1 MFKIKKHFV
10 TLLSLS
16 LILSSCG
23 SADNGETFIINEKTV
38 ENAVALNSKVLSNEG
53 DLLVE
58 IQGEGVTFN
67 KDISNSQ
74 VLVRDFSKEL
84 PETTSTD
91 ENDYVTYDQLKSV
104 CADEYYVYTSTNS
117 KSLYVTIPSVSN
129 ENAYALLVAPE
140 ASSLGKIGYALF
152 SNIYSEENASELQ
165 VKALNT
171 GKANGYFNEWSFVYS
186 YQNGTLA
193 DSFTMNDVILSGA
206 FENCHVYS
214 LISDDAHIEVRI
226 RGLIKEDSSIGYVG
240 FNATSFKDNDSSFV
254 FPYQIEYPTAVM
266 LNYTYNVDLSVKEA
280 SFEMAFYDAEVPS
293 KISPSDIKIE
303 GIVCK
308 EAIPNIEDNTVKLIL
323 DTGEYESAADFTSA
337 LVSASISFYFLDLVT
352 IDLSY
357 IEPQIEANAY
367 TKDNKTYLEF
377 FPAEKG
383 ILEIDT
389 EKLLTDSLYIPSIAE
404 EPFFDLSKATISRNQ
419 TGNGYILAWD
429 GLSEENQGQIMILDG
444 TLTVGEYEIPLIGT
458 YSYFSLISYYTDE
471 HDNALLKNF
480 IFVNKAAE
488 VDDGNIGQFDS
499 EITQAAHSAGTVL
512 GIISAVLGGVLG
524 ILGGVFGVEGA
535 GKMVTVGILGAISF
549 GLSMSSMIVGMNEM
563 EEGLKS
569 LAEAVQFVSGNVVEI
584 RRDLMALNYKVDTLI
599 VKERMNHDQDM
610 FERYRD
616 RLTEFQNRFEKP
628 IYDLQ
633 SEFGDMTNAY
643 LASLFKGGAIGE
655 YDFGDTLDIHYSKS
669 SKANAA
675 GVSYFDE
682 KHNRLLDEDVEEGS
696 VKTFNVKFNNQ
707 AELFDSTY
715 STYRKTMQI
724 NDPVKVKAIM
734 AIKEGLANGSVVLSG
749 DDAPIIDDTNIEQ
762 VAGDI
767 YQACFMRCEYLAL
780 SREDKAKDYIAYL
793 TAADDYFMRFSGTG
807 NYVGEAAASFI
818 YKMLTLQYNFQSEVE
833 EKIHNTHAQYAAKI
847 LQIYNNTLM
856 IKKYND
862 NVFNMNRIYTSYKA
876 ATDYLYENTWIHEY
890 KGDKSKLPQ
899 GKDTPLDY
907 CYVTDSFIR
916 IGTIETRYKVS
927 MDKKN
932 FKVDGTYA
940 YEVNLADP
948 NFKADQKAPNM
959 LSLTQLSSFLV
970 DANNVRVIMERKKMI
985 SNASNNEYILKNKNL
1000 FDWDQYVKNCQR
1012 KTSEGERAIVQETIR
1027 NGKPIDINMPRF
1039 IYSYNGA
1046 SAINAGDPLT
1056 TDFKCYPSQKAW
1068 SGSNYFK
1075 IHELTDAFG
1084 KGVRGKAEKQYWDGW
1099 VIKGEVG
1106 TLDDVSY
1113 GALSSNINR
1122 LVHYHEAHWYWIND
1136 EHWLFEEY
1144 YRGYQTKDWNDLHV
1158 ASMTY
1163 DLAMIMV
1170 F

>member
-1 MFKIKKHFV
+1 MFKPRKHFIA
-10 TLLSLS
+10 LLSLA
-16 LILSSCG
+16 LALGSCG
-23 SADNGETFIINEKTV
+23 SNGNDETFAINEKAV
-38 ENAVALNSKVLSNEG
+38 ESAVALTSKVLTNEG

-58 IQGEGVTFN
+58 IKGNGVTFN
-67 KDISNSQ
+67 QNITNSQ
-74 VLVRDFSKEL
+74 ALVRDFSKEFS
-84 PETTSTD
+84 ETTSSD
-91 ENDYVTYDQLKSV
+91 EGDYVTYEQLKSV
-104 CADEYYVYTSTNS
+104 CADDYYISTSANS
-117 KSLYVTIPSVSN
+117 KSLYVTIPNVST
-129 ENAYALLVAPE
+129 ESAYALLLAPS

-152 SNIYSEENASELQ
+152 SNIYSEENASEFQ

-171 GKANGYFNEWSFVYS
+171 DKVNGYFNEWSFVYS

-193 DSFTMNDVILSGA
+193 DSFTTDDVILTGA
-206 FENCHVYS
+206 FGNCHVYS
-214 LISDDAHIEVRI
+214 LTSDDAHIEVRI
-226 RGLIKEDSSIGYVG
+226 RGLVKEDSTIGYVG

-266 LNYTYNVDLSVKEA
+266 LNYTYNVDLSNKEA

-293 KISPSDIKIE
+293 IVSPSDVKIE

-308 EAIPNIEDNTVKLIL
+308 EAIPNVEDNTIKLIL

-337 LVSASISFYFLDLVT
+337 LEAASISFYFLGLVT

-377 FPAEKG
+377 FPTEKG

-389 EKLLTDSLYIPSIAE
+389 EKSLADSLYIPSIAE
-404 EPFFDLSKATISRNQ
+404 EPFFDLSKATISRNL

-429 GLSEENQGQIMILDG
+429 GVSEEKQGQIMILDG
-444 TLTVGEYEIPLIGT
+444 ALTVGEYEIPLIGT
-458 YSYFSLISYYTDE
+458 YSHFTLISYYTDE
-471 HDNALLKNF
+471 HDNALLKNYLF
-480 IFVNKAAE
+480 ANKAAE
-488 VDDGNIGQFDS
+488 VDDGNIGKFDS
-499 EITQAAHSAGTVL
+499 EITNAAHSAGTVL
-512 GIISAVLGGVLG
+512 GIISAVLGGVLAV
-524 ILGGVFGVEGA
+524 LGGIFGVKETGQ
-535 GKMVTVGILGAISF
+535 MITVGILGAISF
-549 GLSMSSMIVGMNEM
+549 GMSISSMLVGMNEM

-669 SKANAA
+669 AKANAA

-696 VKTFNVKFNNQ
+696 VKTYNIKFNNP

-715 STYRKTMQI
+715 STYRKAMQI
-724 NDPVKVKAIM
+724 NDSVKVKAIT
-734 AIKEGLANGSVVLSG
+734 AIKEGLANGGVVLSG
-749 DDAPIIDDTNIEQ
+749 DDAPIIDDTNIKQTAE
-762 VAGDI
+762 DI

-780 SREDKAKDYIAYL
+780 SREDKAKEYVAYL

-833 EKIHNTHAQYAAKI
+833 EKIHNAHAQYATKI
-847 LQIYNNTLM
+847 LEIYNNALM
-856 IKKYND
+856 IKAYND
-862 NVFNMNRIYTSYKA
+862 NVFNMNRVYTSYKA
-876 ATDYLYENTWIHEY
+876 ATDYLHENTWIQKYE
-890 KGDKSKLPQ
+890 GDMSKLPQ
-899 GKDTPLDY
+899 GKNTRLDY

-932 FKVDGTYA
+932 FHVDGTYA

-948 NFKADQKAPNM
+948 NFKADQKSPNM
-959 LSLTQLSSFLV
+959 LTLAQLSSFLV
-970 DANNVRVIMERKKMI
+970 STNNVRVIMERKKMI
-985 SNASNNEYILKNKNL
+985 SDQTNTQYILKNKTL

-1012 KTSEGERAIVQETIR
+1012 VSSEGEWATVQETHHE
-1027 NGKPIDINMPRF
+1027 GKRYDINMPRF

-1056 TDFKCYPSQKAW
+1056 TDFKCYPLQRPW
-1068 SGSNYFK
+1068 PGSDYFK
-1075 IHELTDAFG
+1075 LHELTDAFG
-1084 KGVRGKAEKQYWDGW
+1084 KGSRNKAEKQFWDGW

-1106 TLDDVSY
+1106 TLDQVSY
-1113 GALSSNINR
+1113 GAVSNNINR
-1122 LVHYHEAHWYWIND
+1122 LVHYHEAHWYWRND
-1136 EHWLFEEY
+1136 EHWLFEEF

-1158 ASMTY
+1158 ASMNF

>member
-1 MFKIKKHFV
+1 MFKTKKHFI
-10 TLLSLS
+10 TLLSVS

-23 SADNGETFIINEKTV
+23 SADNGDAFIFNEQTI
-38 ENAVALNSKVLSNEG
+38 ENAVALSSKVLSNEG

-91 ENDYVTYDQLKSV
+91 ENDYVTYSQLKSV
-104 CADEYYVYTSTNS
+104 CVDEYYYYTSANA
-117 KSLYVTIPSVSN
+117 KSLYVTIPNVSN
-129 ENAYALLVAPE
+129 ENAYALLLAPS
-140 ASSLGKIGYALF
+140 ATSLGQIGYALF
-152 SNIYSEENASELQ
+152 SNIYSEESASELQ
-165 VKALNT
+165 VKSLNT
-171 GKANGYFNEWSFVYS
+171 AKVNGYNNEWSFVYF

-193 DSFTMNDVILSGA
+193 DSFTANDVILSGA
-206 FENCHVYS
+206 FANCHVYDLNRYDS
-214 LISDDAHIEVRI
+214 HIEVRI
-226 RGLIKEDSSIGYVG
+226 RGLVKDDAAIGYVG
-240 FNATSFKDNDSSFV
+240 FDASSFKDNESSFV

-266 LNYTYNVDLSVKEA
+266 LNYTYKVDLELKEA
-280 SFEMAFYDAEVPS
+280 SFEMAFYDATVPS
-293 KISPSDIKIE
+293 EVYPSDVRIE

-308 EAIPNIEDNTVKLIL
+308 DAIANVKDNTVKIVL
-323 DTGEYESAADFTSA
+323 DTGEYESEAGFTRALEAAS
-337 LVSASISFYFLDLVT
+337 VSFYFLDLVT

-377 FPAEKG
+377 FPVGKG

-389 EKLLTDSLYIPSIAE
+389 KKPLEDSLYIPSLAE
-404 EPFFDLSKATISRNQ
+404 EPFFDLSKATISRNK
-419 TGNGYILAWD
+419 TGNGYVLVWD
-429 GLSEENQGQIMILDG
+429 GVSEENQGQIMILDG
-444 TLTVGEYEIPLIGT
+444 TLTVGEYEIPLVGI
-458 YSYFSLISYYTDE
+458 YSNFALISYYTDE
-471 HDNALLKNF
+471 HDNSLLKDY
-480 IFVNKAAE
+480 IFFKKAAE
-488 VDDGNIGQFDS
+488 IDDGNIGQFDS
-499 EITQAAHSAGTVL
+499 EITQAAHSAATVL

-524 ILGGVFGVEGA
+524 VLGGIFGVEGA
-535 GKMVTVGILGAISF
+535 GKMVTVGLLGAISF
-549 GLSMSSMIVGMNEM
+549 GMSMSSMIVGMNEA

-584 RRDLMALNYKVDTLI
+584 RRDLMALNYKVDSLI
-599 VKERMNHDQDM
+599 VKDRMNHDQDM
-610 FERYRD
+610 FETYRD
-616 RLTEFQNRFEKP
+616 RLTEFQSGFEKP

-633 SEFGDMTNAY
+633 NQFGDMTNAY
-643 LASLFKGGAIGE
+643 IASLFKGSAVGQ
-655 YDFGDTLDIHYSKS
+655 YDFGDTLDVHYSKS
-669 SKANAA
+669 SKANAE

-696 VKTFNVKFNNQ
+696 VKTFNVKFNNP
-707 AELFDSTY
+707 AELFADTY
-715 STYRKTMQI
+715 STYRKAMQL
-724 NDPVKVKAIM
+724 NDATKLKAISD
-734 AIKEGLANGSVVLSG
+734 IKKGLTNGGIVLSG
-749 DDAPIIDDTNIEQ
+749 ADAPEIEQTNIEQ
-762 VAGDI
+762 IAGDI
-767 YQACFMRCEYLAL
+767 YQACFMRCEYLSL
-780 SREDKAKDYIAYL
+780 SREDKAKEYVDYLA
-793 TAADDYFMRFSGTG
+793 AADNYFMRFSGTG
-807 NYVGEAAASFI
+807 NYVGEAAASYI
-818 YKMLTLQYNFQSEVE
+818 YKMLTYQYNFQSEVE
-833 EKIHNTHAQYAAKI
+833 EKIHNTHAQYATRI
-847 LQIYNNTLM
+847 LEIYNNTLM
-856 IKKYND
+856 IQTFND
-862 NVFNMNRIYTSYKA
+862 SVFNMNRIYTSYKA
-876 ATDYLYENTWIHEY
+876 ATDYLHDNSWIQEY

-899 GKDTPLDY
+899 GKDTRLDY

-932 FKVDGTYA
+932 FHVDGTYA

-948 NFKADQKAPNM
+948 NFKADKKAPNM
-959 LSLTQLSSFLV
+959 LSLAQLSSFLV
-970 DANNVRVIMERKKMI
+970 NTNNVRVIMERKKMI
-985 SNASNNEYILKNKNL
+985 SDATNTQYILKNKTL

-1012 KTSEGERAIVQETIR
+1012 TSSEGERATVQDTYHE
-1027 NGKPIDINMPRF
+1027 GKRYDINTPRF

-1068 SGSNYFK
+1068 PGSNYFK

-1084 KGVRGKAEKQYWDGW
+1084 KGVRKKAGKEYWDGW

-1122 LVHYHEAHWYWIND
+1122 LVHYHEAHWYWRND